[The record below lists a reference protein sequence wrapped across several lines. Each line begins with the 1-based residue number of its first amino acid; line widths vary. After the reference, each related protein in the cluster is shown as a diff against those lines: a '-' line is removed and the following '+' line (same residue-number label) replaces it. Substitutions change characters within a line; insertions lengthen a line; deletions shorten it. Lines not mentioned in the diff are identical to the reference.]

1 MAVVTMKGLLDAGVH
16 FGHPTRNWNPK
27 MKPYILT
34 SRNGNYIVDLNKT
47 IENIDIAYDFVKGIV
62 GQGGTIL
69 FVGTKRQA
77 KAAISELATK
87 VGMPYVSER
96 WPGGMLTNLKTVMQ
110 SVRRLKD
117 LEQIDFENIT
127 DSEYTKKELL
137 ILEREKFKLEK
148 LLNGVRDMAKKPT
161 VIWVVDVLKERI
173 AVDEARKLGIPI
185 VAILDTNCDP
195 ALVDYPIAGNDDAT
209 KSIELLTNIIADA
222 VAQGIIERSNQAAKN
237 LPETS
242 ALPDSQSLES
252 GDVSALAA
260 EEEPLAEWEKELLEA
275 AQLKVDESIAAVEA
289 KKTSSKKPAPKK
301 AVAEKE
307 VVVKKVVT
315 KKPAPKKP
323 APKKAVAEKAV
334 AEKEVA
340 KKLPAKKSP
349 VKKASVKKAAPKKP
363 APKKAVKK

>member
-34 SRNGNYIVDLNKT
+34 SRNGNYIIDLNKT
-47 IENIDIAYDFVKGIV
+47 VENIDIAYDFVKKTV
-62 GQGGTIL
+62 GAGGTIL
-69 FVGTKRQA
+69 FVGTKKQA
-77 KAAISELATK
+77 KTAISELAAK

-148 LLNGVRDMAKKPT
+148 LLNGVRDMIKKPT
-161 VIWVVDVLKERI
+161 VIWVVDILKERI
-173 AVDEARKLGIPI
+173 AVDEARKLGIPV

-195 ALVDYPIAGNDDAT
+195 ALVDYPIVGNDDAT

-222 VAQGIIERSNQAAKN
+222 VAQGLIEKSNLATRSLSETAP
-237 LPETS
+237 LPNG
-242 ALPDSQSLES
+242 QSLES
-252 GDVSALAA
+252 ADMPSMAV

-289 KKTSSKKPAPKK
+289 KKSSAKKPVAKKEVDKKEVDKRPAIKKTVDKKEVTKK
-301 AVAEKE
+301 AV
-307 VVVKKVVT
+307 VKKLTV
-315 KKPAPKKP
+315 KKP
-323 APKKAVAEKAV
+323 
-334 AEKEVA
+334 VA
-340 KKLPAKKSP
+340 KKEVAKKSP
-349 VKKASVKKAAPKKP
+349 VKKSSAKKSSAKKPVTKKIVKK
-363 APKKAVKK
+363 